1 MRTLTELA
9 SKAVG
14 AAKAASAALAG
25 YRGIFRTLKR
35 EHGEVS
41 VLMMRIATERD
52 GAARAALF
60 PVIVR
65 ELLGHAR
72 AEDAEFYSVLA
83 DHESTRGMVV
93 QLEADHE
100 RIEMLVA
107 ELSAMP
113 MKSAG
118 WLVRFR
124 ELQRAVQEHVDQEEN
139 QVFPRARHILS
150 PELAEEI
157 DHRYKIERARPVQDP
172 VQVDE
177 IVPPPEPPGAHP
189 SL

>member
-14 AAKAASAALAG
+14 LAKGASATLSG

-41 VLMMRIATERD
+41 VLLMRVATDRD
-52 GAARAALF
+52 GEARAQLF

-65 ELLGHAR
+65 ELLSHAQ
-72 AEDAEFYSVLA
+72 AEDAEFYTVLA
-83 DHESTRGMVV
+83 DHESTRGMVME
-93 QLEADHE
+93 LEADHE
-100 RIEMLVA
+100 RIEMLIG
-107 ELSAMP
+107 ELASMP
-113 MKSAG
+113 MNSSA

-124 ELQRAVQEHVDQEEN
+124 ELQHAVQEHVDQEEN

-150 PELAEEI
+150 PEMAEEI
-157 DHRYKIERARPVQDP
+157 DHRYRIEKARGAVPLVD
-172 VQVDE
+172 VDE
-177 IVPPPEPPGAHP
+177 IIPPPEPPGRHP
-189 SL
+189 GL